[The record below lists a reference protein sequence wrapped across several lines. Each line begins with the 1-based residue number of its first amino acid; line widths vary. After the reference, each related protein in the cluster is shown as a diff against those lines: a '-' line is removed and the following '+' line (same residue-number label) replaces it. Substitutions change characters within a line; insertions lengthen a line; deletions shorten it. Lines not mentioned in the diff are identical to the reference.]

1 MTVNAWETGR
11 VEPKVSYLP
20 RIYSFIERY
29 PPSQAQSFAE
39 RLREKR
45 QRSGFTQKKLG
56 KHLGLGT
63 SIIQKLEAGG
73 QTRDKRVLAA
83 VGAFL
88 EVE

>member
-11 VEPKVSYLP
+11 VAPKVSYLP
-20 RIYSFIERY
+20 RIYSFIGHY
-29 PPSQAQSFAE
+29 PPTQDQSFAE

-45 QRSGFTQKKLG
+45 LQSGFTQKKLG

-73 QTRDKRVLAA
+73 QTKDKRVLTA

-88 EVE
+88 AVE